1 MLSSHP
7 PRTFAA
13 PGVAATPEFAL
24 PDLRQQL
31 PAALVRR
38 GPGGVEPALHVAV
51 EGGAEYQRENEPDPI
66 VHRDVAVQSLSR
78 LDPLKG
84 RDRRPGTT
92 TIAPGTGRVSTSWSR
107 GRVRAAPERGHGR
120 PSHG

>member
-1 MLSSHP
+1 MLSSHLGAGRLLQTGRGHP
-7 PRTFAA
+7 GARFFGPTTVGNCPDAPRT
-13 PGVAATPEFAL
+13 
-24 PDLRQQL
+24 
-31 PAALVRR
+31 RR
-38 GPGGVEPALHVAV
+38 SRAALHVAV

-92 TIAPGTGRVSTSWSR
+92 TIAPGTGRVSTSWN
-107 GRVRAAPERGHGR
+107 
-120 PSHG
+120 